1 MINIRSTLAA
11 AALVFGGAVVA
22 SAQQPTPAPAQGAH
36 QQRAGRAARNQRG
49 QFRPAAIRHQLFK
62 GITLSD
68 AEKASVKNVQAKYA
82 LQMKAI
88 REQLKPQIQAAR
100 EARQRGD
107 TAALK
112 AIWQKSGAERE
123 QIKNLLESEKN
134 DLRAA
139 LTPANQ
145 VKFDAN
151 VKQFEQRV
159 AKRATRDW
167 KKGDRA
173 TAAQKPRG

>member
-1 MINIRSTLAA
+1 MLNIRSALAV

-22 SAQQPTPAPAQGAH
+22 SAQQPTPAPAKGAH
-36 QQRAGRAARNQRG
+36 QQRDGRARNARG

-68 AEKASVKNVQAKYA
+68 AEKASVKNVEAKYA
-82 LQMKAI
+82 SQMKAI

-100 EARQRGD
+100 DARQRGD
-107 TAALK
+107 TAALR
-112 AIWQKSGAERE
+112 AMRQKSGAERE
-123 QIKNLLESEKN
+123 QIKTLLESEKN

-145 VKFDAN
+145 AKFDAN
-151 VKQFEQRV
+151 VKQLEQRV
-159 AKRATRDW
+159 AKRATREW
-167 KKGDRA
+167 NKGDRA

>member
-1 MINIRSTLAA
+1 MFNVRSTLAA

-22 SAQQPTPAPAQGAH
+22 AAQQPTPAQGAH
-36 QQRAGRAARNQRG
+36 QQRAGRASRNHRG

-68 AEKASVKNVQAKYA
+68 AEKANVKNVQAKYES
-82 LQMKAI
+82 QMKAV

-100 EARQRGD
+100 EARERGD
-107 TAALK
+107 TAALE
-112 AIWQKSGAERE
+112 AMRQKSGAERE
-123 QIKNLLESEKN
+123 QIKTLLESEKN

-145 VKFDAN
+145 AKFDAN
-151 VKQFEQRV
+151 VKQLEQRV
-159 AKRATRDW
+159 AKRAPRGWT
-167 KKGDRA
+167 KGSRA
-173 TAAQKPRG
+173 PAAQKLRG

>member
-22 SAQQPTPAPAQGAH
+22 PAQQPTPAPAQGAH
-36 QQRAGRAARNQRG
+36 QQRAGRGVRNQRG

-68 AEKASVKNVQAKYA
+68 AEKTNVRNVQAKYA
-82 LQMKAI
+82 SQMKAI
-88 REQLKPQIQAAR
+88 REQLKPQMQAAR

-112 AIWQKSGAERE
+112 AMWQKSGAERE

-145 VKFDAN
+145 EKFDAN

-173 TAAQKPRG
+173 GAAQKPRG

>member
-11 AALVFGGAVVA
+11 AALVFGGAAVA
-22 SAQQPTPAPAQGAH
+22 AAQQPTPAQGAQ
-36 QQRAGRAARNQRG
+36 QQRSGRAARNERG
-49 QFRPAAIRHQLFK
+49 QFRPAAIRHELFK

-68 AEKASVKNVQAKYA
+68 AEKANVKNVQAKYA
-82 LQMKAI
+82 PQMKAV
-88 REQLKPQIQAAR
+88 REQLKPQTQAAR

-112 AIWQKSGAERE
+112 AMWQKSAAERE
-123 QIKNLLESEKN
+123 QIKTLLDSEKN

-145 VKFDAN
+145 AKFDAN
-151 VKQFEQRV
+151 AKQLEQRV
-159 AKRATRDW
+159 AKRATRAW
-167 KKGDRA
+167 TKGNRSPA
-173 TAAQKPRG
+173 TQKPRG

>member
-11 AALVFGGAVVA
+11 AAFVFGGAVLA
-22 SAQQPTPAPAQGAH
+22 AAQQPTPAPGAH
-36 QQRAGRAARNQRG
+36 QQRAGRAARNHRG
-49 QFRPAAIRHQLFK
+49 QFGPAALRHQLFK

-68 AEKASVKNVQAKYA
+68 AEKANVKNVQAKYA
-82 LQMKAI
+82 SQMKAV

-112 AIWQKSGAERE
+112 SMRQKSAAERE
-123 QIKNLLESEKN
+123 QIKTLFESERN

-139 LTPANQ
+139 LTPENQ
-145 VKFDAN
+145 AKFDAN
-151 VKQFEQRV
+151 VKQLEQRA
-159 AKRATRDW
+159 AKRATRGW
-167 KKGDRA
+167 KKGGRA
-173 TAAQKPRG
+173 ASSQNPRG

>member
-22 SAQQPTPAPAQGAH
+22 TAQQPTPAPAQGAH
-36 QQRAGRAARNQRG
+36 QQGAGRAARIHKG

-62 GITLSD
+62 GIALSD
-68 AEKASVKNVQAKYA
+68 AEKANVKNVRAKYA
-82 LQMKAI
+82 TQMKAV

-107 TAALK
+107 TAALE
-112 AIWQKSGAERE
+112 AMWQKSADERE
-123 QIKNLLESEKN
+123 QIKTLLASEKN

-145 VKFDAN
+145 AKFDAN
-151 VKQFEQRV
+151 VKQLEQRV
-159 AKRATRDW
+159 AKRAARGW
-167 KKGDRA
+167 AKGSRA
-173 TAAQKPRG
+173 PAAQKPRG